1 MTCDDVDRTACPL
14 RSAEWFAP
22 RDLPGFIHR
31 STLTPVGLGRQE
43 LDGRPVIGIANSWSD
58 YNPCNAGLK
67 QLVEHV
73 KRGVQEAGGVAFE
86 FPTISLSE
94 NLIKPTA
101 MMFRNLMAMDVEESI
116 RGYPMD
122 AVVLLGGCDKT
133 VPAQVMGAA
142 SVNLPTLCFGAGPAT
157 PPVVDGAELGGG
169 HAVWQF
175 VDKLRAGSTSSDLDA
190 LESCVMSTVG
200 HCAEMGTASTMAAL
214 MEALGLALPGTA
226 LIPATDGRRANAA
239 AAAGRAAVTM
249 ARQGSPTIREL
260 LTPEAF
266 DNAIALLMALG
277 GSTNAI
283 VHLLAIARR
292 VGVSLQLKRFD
303 EISAQVPLIADVR
316 PSGAH
321 LVSRLHGAGGVP
333 AVLAELKSWL
343 HLDALTVTGRTL
355 GTELD
360 AAKPADGQVIRR
372 AAAPLS
378 RSGGIVV
385 VHGSLAPDG
394 AVLKVS
400 AASPELFEH
409 RGRALVFESIEEL
422 AGTIDDPELEVDAS
436 TVLVLRNAGP
446 RGGPGMPEWGM
457 LPIPKRLLAAGVTDM
472 VRVSDARM
480 SGTAYGTA
488 ILHVSPEAA
497 VGGPLALVRT
507 GDEIELSVAG
517 RRLDLLVD
525 EAELVRRRG
534 GLREF
539 AGPRRGWAALFDQH
553 VLQAH
558 EGCDLDILTATEEPP
573 VSRPSG
579 LFRGWIGGW

>member
-1 MTCDDVDRTACPL
+1 MTCDDADRAACPL

-31 STLTPVGLGRQE
+31 STLTPVGLGREE

-157 PPVVDGAELGGG
+157 PPVVDGEELGGG

-175 VDKLRAGSTSSDLDA
+175 VDQLRAGSTAADLDA

-239 AAAGRAAVTM
+239 AAAGRAAVRM
-249 ARQGSPTIREL
+249 AREGSPTIRDL
-260 LTPEAF
+260 LTPAAF

-292 VGVSLQLKRFD
+292 AGVPLRLKRFD

-321 LVSRLHGAGGVP
+321 LVSRLHSAGGVP

-343 HLDALTVTGRTL
+343 QLDALTVTGRTL
-355 GTELD
+355 GTELE
-360 AAKPADGQVIRR
+360 AARPADGQVIRR
-372 AAAPLS
+372 AAEPLS
-378 RSGGIVV
+378 ESGGIVV

-400 AASPELFEH
+400 AASPALFEH

-422 AGTIDDPELEVDAS
+422 ADTIDDPGLEVDAS

-488 ILHVSPEAA
+488 ILHVAPEAA

-507 GDEIELSVAG
+507 GDEIELSVAR

-525 EAELVRRRG
+525 EAELARRRG
-534 GLREF
+534 ELRDF

-558 EGCDLDILTATEEPP
+558 EGCDLDILTATGEPP
-573 VSRPSG
+573 VSRPRG